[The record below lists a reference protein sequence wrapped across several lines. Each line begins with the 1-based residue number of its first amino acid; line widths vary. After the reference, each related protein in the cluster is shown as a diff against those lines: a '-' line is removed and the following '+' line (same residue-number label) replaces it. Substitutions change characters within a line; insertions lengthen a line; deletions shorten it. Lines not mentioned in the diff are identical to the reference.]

1 MGKLY
6 QGIEGPFS
14 GKVGPVVGYMWKSR
28 ACIRSYR
35 CHVNY
40 PDTADQQQQ
49 RNWFVGMVRFAAQAT
64 EALKLGLAQQAA
76 AARMTEG
83 NLFVLKNK
91 QHFHR
96 EDDSVTIDYS
106 KLQIAAGSATDVYF
120 HKPRF
125 EQNETIVVDFE
136 KNSLSLKASADDR
149 VYVYIYAT
157 GCAQG
162 LLAAPVSRRDK
173 QLRIALPHEWSG
185 QEVHLYGFVVD
196 RDGRASNSTYI
207 GVGRVNHYEDR
218 GRYIPLDNNW
228 QEFVDLASGN
238 VPDTSEDVNIT
249 TRKTTPTEAKEP
261 PEVP

>member
-14 GKVGPVVGYMWKSR
+14 GKVGPVVGYMWKQR

-35 CHVNY
+35 HHVNY
-40 PDTADQQQQ
+40 PDTADQQKQ
-49 RNWFVGMVRFAAQAT
+49 RNWFVGMVRFASQAT
-64 EALKLGLAQQAA
+64 EALKLGLSQQAE

-83 NLFVLKNK
+83 NLFILNNK

-96 EDDSVTIDYS
+96 ENDNVRIDYD
-106 KLQIAAGSATDVYF
+106 KLQIAAGAATDVYF
-120 HKPRF
+120 HKPKF
-125 EQNETIVVDFE
+125 EKNETVVVDFD
-136 KNSLSLKASADDR
+136 KNTLSLKASSEDN
-149 VYVYIYAT
+149 VYIYIYAT
-157 GCAQG
+157 GSAEG
-162 LLAAPVSRRDK
+162 MLAAPVARRNK
-173 QLRIALPHEWSG
+173 QLRIALPREWSG

-196 RDGRASNSTYI
+196 RDGRSSNSTYI

-228 QEFVDLASGN
+228 QEFVELAHVSSTN
-238 VPDTSEDVNIT
+238 DNETIAPASREIAHE
-249 TRKTTPTEAKEP
+249 EAKDP